1 MTSIFHVITTICRG
15 GAENQLLILTKE
27 QINQG
32 YDVHV
37 VYLKD
42 SPELLDGFRKVGVQ
56 VHSDL
61 IGCNPLLQPLKLS
74 RISGIKNSIVHAHL
88 PRAELIS
95 FLVPI
100 PIKLFITRHNSEPF
114 FPKAPKTISR
124 LLSRIV
130 SLRARKIIAIS
141 NAVANFLKEE
151 RELINS
157 NKLKVV
163 HYGYVPFFSSE
174 YHKNH
179 IRNSVH
185 RIGTIARLTE
195 QKDIPTM
202 IKAFNLVKYQS
213 DELTFSI
220 VGAGPL
226 ENYLR
231 ALVIDLKLENEIRF
245 LGRTD
250 KILDFLL
257 SLDVFVLTSEY
268 EGFGLVLLEAM
279 DAGVPIVASRNSAI
293 PEVLGTE
300 FPGLCETGNYIEFS
314 EKILALK
321 DPNYRNKVLEI
332 QSERLSLFHANKMSD
347 MTSSIYFG

>member
-15 GAENQLLILTKE
+15 GAENQLLILAKE

-42 SPELLDGFRKVGVQ
+42 SPELLDDFRNMGVQ

-74 RISGIKNSIVHAHL
+74 QILGIKNSIVHAHL

-100 PIKLFITRHNSEPF
+100 SIKLFVTRHNSEPF
-114 FPKAPKTISR
+114 FPKAPKSISR
-124 LLSRIV
+124 FLSRIV
-130 SLRARKIIAIS
+130 SLRACKIIALS
-141 NAVANFLKEE
+141 NAVAHFLKEE
-151 RELINS
+151 KELVNF

-163 HYGYVPFFSSE
+163 HYGYIPVFSSE
-174 YHKNH
+174 YRKNH

-195 QKDIPTM
+195 QKDLPTM
-202 IKAFNLVKYQS
+202 IKAFNLIRK
-213 DELTFSI
+213 EFGGLTLSI

-231 ALVIDLKLENEIRF
+231 TLVIDLKLEDDIRF

-300 FPGLCETGNYIEFS
+300 FPGLCETGNYLEFS

-321 DPNYRNKVLEI
+321 DHTYRNKVLEI

-347 MTSSIYFG
+347 MTRSIYFG